1 MSPPPLPLPEGRE
14 IRASHRLLEVAEW
27 ELQQI
32 LLNIHD
38 GPVQAMYAA
47 LSQLDLLQ
55 RALQNGLDR
64 DIPEEARDRM
74 ERIRGL
80 LESGLTDV
88 RSFLG
93 AFRSPEFSDRDLP
106 TLLRELL
113 LQHEATTDM
122 EVEFEVGNVPL
133 DPSLPV
139 RITLYRVLQ
148 EALSNAYRHGGARRV
163 GVHLRLA
170 PASAV
175 EGVPMPLRIELEV
188 RDDGAGFDPGGLPGP
203 KHFGLEGM
211 RDRVEILGGDFTLD
225 SAPGHGTTIRVEVP
239 LQ

>member
-1 MSPPPLPLPEGRE
+1 MDGSHPLAPDRRE

-55 RALQNGLDR
+55 RSLTQGR
-64 DIPEEARDRM
+64 DDLPPEAEDRM
-74 ERIRGL
+74 DRIRRL

-93 AFRSPEFSDRDLP
+93 AFRSPEFSARDLP

-113 LQHEATTDM
+113 LQHEAMTDM
-122 EVEFEVGNVPL
+122 EVE
-133 DPSLPV
+133 
-139 RITLYRVLQ
+139 
-148 EALSNAYRHGGARRV
+148 
-163 GVHLRLA
+163 
-170 PASAV
+170 
-175 EGVPMPLRIELEV
+175 
-188 RDDGAGFDPGGLPGP
+188 
-203 KHFGLEGM
+203 
-211 RDRVEILGGDFTLD
+211 
-225 SAPGHGTTIRVEVP
+225 
-239 LQ
+239 

>member
-1 MSPPPLPLPEGRE
+1 MSIHSLPPERRE

-55 RALQNGLDR
+55 RSLAR
-64 DIPEEARDRM
+64 EREIPPEARDRM

-93 AFRSPEFSDRDLP
+93 AFRSPEFSARDLP

-113 LQHEATTDM
+113 LQHEAMTDM
-122 EVEFEVGNVPL
+122 EADFEAENVPL
-133 DPSLPV
+133 DPPLPV

-148 EALSNAYRHGGARRV
+148 EALSNAYRHGGANRV
-163 GVHLRLA
+163 RVRLRLA
-170 PASAV
+170 PSSAV
-175 EGVPMPLRIELEV
+175 EGVPSPLRLELEV
-188 RDDGAGFDPGGLPGP
+188 MDDGAGFDPGNLPGA

-211 RDRVEILGGDFTLD
+211 RDRVEILGGDFNLE
-225 SAPGHGTTIRVEVP
+225 SAPGAGTTVRVEVP

>member
-1 MSPPPLPLPEGRE
+1 MDGSHPLAPDRRE

-55 RALQNGLDR
+55 RSLTQGR
-64 DIPEEARDRM
+64 DDLPPEAEDRM
-74 ERIRGL
+74 DRIRRL

-93 AFRSPEFSDRDLP
+93 AFRSPEFSARDLP

-113 LQHEATTDM
+113 LQHEAMTDM
-122 EVEFEVGNVPL
+122 EVEFQAENVPL
-133 DPSLPV
+133 DPPLPV

-148 EALSNAYRHGGARRV
+148 EALSNAYRHGGANGVRV
-163 GVHLRLA
+163 ELRLA

-175 EGVPMPLRIELEV
+175 EGVPTPLRLELEV
-188 RDDGAGFDPGGLPGP
+188 KDNGSGFDPGGLPGA

-211 RDRVEILGGDFTLD
+211 RDRVEILGGDFSLE
-225 SAPGHGTTIRVEVP
+225 SAPGKGTTVRVEVP
-239 LQ
+239 LE